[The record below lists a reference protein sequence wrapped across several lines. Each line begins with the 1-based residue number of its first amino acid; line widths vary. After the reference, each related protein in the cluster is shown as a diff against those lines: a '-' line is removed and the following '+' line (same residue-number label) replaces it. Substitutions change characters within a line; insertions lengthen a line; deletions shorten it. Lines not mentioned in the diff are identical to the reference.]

1 MQRRSLLI
9 LPGAAVL
16 GVPAFAAA
24 IDDIAWE
31 DRAHARSL
39 PLRMRWPGGD
49 APCGL
54 VVYSHGLGGSREG
67 GDAWGQAWAGAGM
80 AVLHVQHPGSD
91 AEVLRHGMRALRAAA
106 SEEQLVA
113 RVGDMRFVFDELTRR
128 AQRGEAPWSRVR
140 LDAIGAAGHSFGAVT
155 VQTLAG
161 QRFGDPRFRAFAAFS
176 PSPGQGV
183 VKDDLALTTRP
194 FLALT
199 GSHDSDALGRGLGG
213 ADRAAVFDALPRGQ
227 RALLWLDRADHMT
240 FGGNAHQPLRA
251 RWGLLKRDEAAVQRE
266 PRHHALIAAL
276 TAQWWR
282 AHLLGD
288 GAAMQALQSP
298 PGLAAEDRW
307 RRD

>member
-16 GVPAFAAA
+16 GVPAFATA
-24 IDDIAWE
+24 IDDIAW
-31 DRAHARSL
+31 DRARTRVL
-39 PLRMRWPGGD
+39 PLRMRWPDGD

-54 VVYSHGLGGSREG
+54 VVYSHGLGGNREG
-67 GDAWGQAWAGAGM
+67 GDAWGRAWAGAGI

-91 AEVLRHGMRALRAAA
+91 TAVLRDGMRALRAAA
-106 SEEQLVA
+106 SAEQLVA
-113 RVGDMRFVFDELTRR
+113 RVGDMRFVVDELTRR
-128 AQRGEAPWSRVR
+128 VQRGEAPWSRVR

-161 QRFGDPRFRAFAAFS
+161 QSFGDPRFTAFAAFS

-183 VKDDLALTTRP
+183 LKDDLALATRP

-199 GSHDSDALGRGLGG
+199 GSHDSDALGRGIGG

-227 RALLWLDRADHMT
+227 RALLWLDRADHLT
-240 FGGNAHQPLRA
+240 FGGNAQQPLRA
-251 RWGLLKRDEAAVQRE
+251 RWGPLKRDEVAVQRE

-276 TAQWWR
+276 TTQWWR

-288 GAAMQALQSP
+288 GAARQALQSP